1 VAKVFVLLAL
11 ALASVNS
18 ARAADPVEPRE
29 IVRRSIVAEI
39 ENSKRAKN
47 YTFLQRTE
55 ERDMD
60 AGGNCKSKQSKTYD
74 VTMLDGSSYRRL
86 IERDDH
92 PLVPKEAKKE
102 QDKLRSSLAERR
114 HETPAQREKRVA
126 EYDNR
131 PGRSRSMMSEIPDAF
146 DFHLRRDE
154 IVDSRP
160 VYVIEGAPRPGY
172 IPRSTDARLL
182 LPKLKITVWIDKADF
197 DWVRIDAEV
206 IDTITWGLYL
216 FRLAEGARFELHQTL
231 VNGEVW
237 LPRYSRVAGSAR
249 IALLKKVNLEQE
261 MTFKNFRKFQSDSQ
275 IVSVT
280 GP

>member
-1 VAKVFVLLAL
+1 VAKVFVLLAFLL
-11 ALASVNS
+11 APVISV
-18 ARAADPVEPRE
+18 RADPLDPRE
-29 IVRRSIVAEI
+29 IVRRSIAAEI

-60 AGGNCKSKQSKTYD
+60 DSGKVKTKQSKTYD

-92 PLVPKEAKKE
+92 PLPPKEQKKE
-102 QDKLRSSLAERR
+102 QDKLRASLSERR
-114 HETPAQREKRVA
+114 HETQAQRDKRVS

-131 PGRSRSMMSEIPDAF
+131 PGRSRSMLSEIPEAF
-146 DFHLRRDE
+146 DFHLCKEDT
-154 IVDSRP
+154 VDGHP
-160 VYVIEGAPRPGY
+160 VYMIEGTPRPGY
-172 IPRSTDARLL
+172 VPRSTDARLL
-182 LPKLKITVWIDKADF
+182 LPKLKITVWIDKANF
-197 DWVRIDAEV
+197 AWVRIDADV

-216 FRLAEGARFELHQTL
+216 FRLSQGARFELHQTL

-249 IALLKKVNLEQE
+249 IALVKKLNLEQE
-261 MTFKNFRKFQSDSQ
+261 MTFKNFRKFQTDSQ
-275 IVSVT
+275 MVST
-280 GP
+280 TAP